1 VDASYVYTSS
11 QILVSQV
18 AFDPLLAAG
27 APLLRRPKHAGSAT
41 VNYASRR
48 WGANL
53 SGVAIGR
60 RTDSD
65 FFGLKPPINHAA
77 GYVRADAS
85 GWFEVQGHVTAFLA
99 IENLLNRRYE
109 ESVGF
114 PALKANFRA
123 GLRFR
128 FGGE

>member
-1 VDASYVYTSS
+1 
-11 QILVSQV
+11 LVSPV

-27 APLLRRPKHAGSAT
+27 APLLRRPRHAGSAT
-41 VNYASRR
+41 VNYTSRR

-53 SGVAIGR
+53 SAAAIGR

-65 FFGLKPPINHAA
+65 FFGLTPPINHAA
-77 GYVRADAS
+77 GYVRADTS
-85 GWFEVQGHVTAFLA
+85 GWYEVQRHVTAFLA
-99 IENLLNRRYE
+99 IENLLNGRYE